1 MSKQQDTFSNT
12 IEHFSA
18 EEEEIR
24 AAAGNI
30 AIENLHQFL
39 PAILIAERDPHKKLL
54 SLHAL
59 KEVVTH
65 CSHGQLERVVEQL
78 WAPLF
83 QYSEDAEDST
93 RNVAAACLG
102 KLTTAHPTR
111 YFPQLHSR
119 IHDENPAARATVASA
134 IRHTL
139 AESSPSFGVPN
150 VRRLA
155 LSALNSAA
163 RTKPHLIRDY
173 LPTLL
178 QSIYAEMKVN
188 PDLIRTV
195 QMGPWTHKVDDGL
208 DARKTAWETLYALL
222 DTCLAKLDLS
232 IFLSHLLAA
241 ISDPSDEI
249 KVIGHML
256 LARLSAS
263 PTTSIALAQPL
274 DELTP
279 SLELT
284 MRRTAVTKDAV
295 KQDIK
300 RAAELRRSMMRAVVA
315 LSKINSAG
323 SASKFDAFVEES
335 RKNGQW
341 GLEFRELLGH

>member
-1 MSKQQDTFSNT
+1 M
-12 IEHFSA
+12 
-18 EEEEIR
+18 
-24 AAAGNI
+24 
-30 AIENLHQFL
+30 
-39 PAILIAERDPHKKLL
+39 
-54 SLHAL
+54 
-59 KEVVTH
+59 
-65 CSHGQLERVVEQL
+65 
-78 WAPLF
+78 
-83 QYSEDAEDST
+83 
-93 RNVAAACLG
+93 
-102 KLTTAHPTR
+102 
-111 YFPQLHSR
+111 
-119 IHDENPAARATVASA
+119 
-134 IRHTL
+134 
-139 AESSPSFGVPN
+139 
-150 VRRLA
+150 
-155 LSALNSAA
+155 
-163 RTKPHLIRDY
+163 
-173 LPTLL
+173 
-178 QSIYAEMKVN
+178 
-188 PDLIRTV
+188 
-195 QMGPWTHKVDDGL
+195 
-208 DARKTAWETLYALL
+208 
-222 DTCLAKLDLS
+222 
-232 IFLSHLLAA
+232 LAA